1 MMPGRHATVSL
12 GVGLLGWWWSRSP
25 ASLPLSLAVGTL
37 VDLDHIADYAW
48 YALVKEHRL
57 ILPLHGYEL
66 AFPLWWTVKQPLG
79 QRAAIVV
86 VASYLLHLL
95 SDELGNRTKPGTCSL
110 IWRLVNGFRI
120 ESLSRDPA
128 AGIQGRREDL
138 DRLKR
143 LASRL
148 RATPSERRDV
158 TVQGVPPAD
167 SN

>member
-25 ASLPLSLAVGTL
+25 ATLPLSLVVGTL
-37 VDLDHIADYAW
+37 VDLDHVADYLW

-57 ILPLHGYEL
+57 ILPLHAYEL
-66 AFPLWWTVKQPLG
+66 AFPLWWTVRQHLG

-95 SDELGNRTKPGTCSL
+95 SDELENRTKPGACSL

-120 ESLSRDPA
+120 ESLSRDPV
-128 AGIQGRREDL
+128 AGMQGRREDL

-143 LASRL
+143 LVSRL
-148 RATPSERRDV
+148 RGAPSGRRDA
-158 TVQGVPPAD
+158 AD
-167 SN
+167 SG